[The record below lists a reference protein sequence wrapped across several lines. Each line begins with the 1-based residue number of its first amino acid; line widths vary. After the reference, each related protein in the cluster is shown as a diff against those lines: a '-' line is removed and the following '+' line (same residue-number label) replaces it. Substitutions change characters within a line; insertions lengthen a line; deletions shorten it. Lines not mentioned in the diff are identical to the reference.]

1 MIRLSSFSTAAALL
15 LLAGC
20 ASLAPPAAA
29 PVAGPALPAA
39 RADAVVKEAWISE
52 QIPDAGLDSL
62 AVWPTEDDGAWL
74 IATAKAADQLV
85 VFDAD
90 TGRHLRTVGGP
101 GELPGQFRRPNGIAV
116 WADLAFVVE
125 RDNHRVQVLGLPDL
139 RPRGFIGADTLRV
152 PYGLW
157 LQETAPGE
165 LELLVT
171 DSFMTDAQA
180 GVLPPRAQMD
190 QRVRRFKVQ
199 LDQDGSIT
207 GTDAGSFGD
216 TGEAGMLRLVESI
229 GGDPAH
235 DRLLIADEDRRVG
248 STLRDYTLA
257 GRFRGGSLPVFS
269 ADAEGVALWDCDM
282 DSGWWIAVDQLT
294 PTLFRV
300 YDRVSL
306 APLGTFTGERVSQTD
321 GIVLYAA
328 GTPRFPAG
336 ALFAQHDDRAVA
348 AFDLRDVA
356 RALQL
361 HGHCLP

>member
-1 MIRLSSFSTAAALL
+1 
-15 LLAGC
+15 
-20 ASLAPPAAA
+20 
-29 PVAGPALPAA
+29 
-39 RADAVVKEAWISE
+39 
-52 QIPDAGLDSL
+52 
-62 AVWPTEDDGAWL
+62 VWG
-74 IATAKAADQLV
+74 
-85 VFDAD
+85 
-90 TGRHLRTVGGP
+90 
-101 GELPGQFRRPNGIAV
+101 
-116 WADLAFVVE
+116 DLAFVVE
-125 RDNHRVQVLGLPDL
+125 RDNHRVQVLELPDFS
-139 RPRGFIGADTLRV
+139 PRGFIGADTLKL

-171 DSFMTDAQA
+171 DSFMTDVQA

-199 LDQDGSIT
+199 LDQDGPIT

-216 TGEAGMLRLVESI
+216 TGEAGMLRMVESI
-229 GGDPAH
+229 GGDPTH

-257 GRFRGGSLPVFS
+257 GRFRGDSLPVFS

-300 YDRVSL
+300 YDRISL

-356 RALQL
+356 HALQL
-361 HGHCLP
+361 HGYCLP